1 MTYTLDEVLKE
12 LFTADSTCDC
22 GSVMEE
28 TENPNILKCPACG
41 IEWDLSE
48 I

>member
-1 MTYTLDEVLKE
+1 MTRSIEEILKAMFTDE
-12 LFTADSTCDC
+12 STCDC

-28 TENPNILKCPACG
+28 TENPDILKCPACG